1 MSTLLLVVGFAA
13 QCLVITSL
21 GAIVISSV
29 CLRIDDSALIS
40 EDHPSGAVVPVDD
53 DGSNATL
60 SDTARVTCAKS
71 MASPVYVTTID
82 EPAGLTDDLSV
93 FTIRQLKALCRERG
107 IKHYSY
113 LRKHELV
120 ALLSAL

>member
-71 MASPVYVTTID
+71 MASSVYVTTID
-82 EPAGLTDDLSV
+82 ESSVSSDDYNAMTV
-93 FTIRQLKALCRERG
+93 VALKALCKSRG
-107 IKHYSY
+107 VKRYSS
-113 LRKHELV
+113 LRKSDLV
-120 ALLSAL
+120 ELLSAL